1 MVLDETVFFSAKAF
15 LLPSAVIPHSFKVL
29 PWLIQYLPGF
39 LCCNPAFGY
48 DLLL

>member
-29 PWLIQYLPGF
+29 PWLRQNLSGF

-48 DLLL
+48 DFLL